1 LFSGWIDIRGDF
13 GIPVFGGPVTPNVPI
28 LGAFVHRADIGPVG
42 FTAGTLLWWDG
53 KYPNGDAFLNR

>member
-1 LFSGWIDIRGDF
+1 
-13 GIPVFGGPVTPNVPI
+13 VTDNVPI

-53 KYPNGDAFLNR
+53 VYRDPGAFLSR